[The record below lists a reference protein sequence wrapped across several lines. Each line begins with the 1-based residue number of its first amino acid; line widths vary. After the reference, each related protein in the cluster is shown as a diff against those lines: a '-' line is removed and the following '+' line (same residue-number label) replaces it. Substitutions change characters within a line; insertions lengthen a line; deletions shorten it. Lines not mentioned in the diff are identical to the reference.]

1 MSLSRSLGA
10 FGFVLALLPSV
21 VSAACAAGSSTLTTQ
36 DCTACDSYALC
47 LGYTSSA
54 DCSGSDCVT
63 DGDCTYECMSVDE
76 SSTTLI
82 VLVVFGDYESSEEAA
97 ARAAG
102 SYDDAELSS
111 SGYADYTS
119 TWPWVEND
127 QVTAIDTI
135 DLSSSVTT
143 LYVPSFS
150 GNSSME
156 YPKSKVANV
165 SFGADLISSATT
177 VTQVV
182 LHNLNLEN
190 QVDSLPTLLP
200 SSVEVLNIGN
210 SLLTSFPTVLSSMTS
225 LHDLYVRL
233 LDLLAVIP
241 SANLCLLN
249 VLKQKRRQNDLE
261 SFTAV
266 FPNLESFYLTGN
278 SFASMSFTQDE
289 IDFLDNLT
297 VLGLEAS
304 DFSVD
309 LHCDESKKTVV
320 HDVTVCLSKVSYAGT
335 GSDSTTSSSSGNEDQ
350 ATSSSETS
358 RSSGSDSSTTTT
370 SSDSSSSVSVGVS
383 VGVIVGIACAV
394 VVVLVIGVGLFM
406 YCRRQK
412 KNKRDKLSETNEFV
426 GAYHPSI
433 VNAGQMRRQTYA
445 DLTLASEVSMG
456 IPTTTGG
463 ASMGI
468 PATWRSSGGT
478 QSGAFLSLW
487 NDPDLL
493 SLQVRAEDVED
504 MKQLGSGA
512 YAVVWLVRYR
522 NTQLLA
528 SKRLRPEIRSKKRTS
543 VFVEE
548 IKLIA
553 NFDHPNLVSFI
564 GAAWTI
570 ESDLQ
575 MLLEYMEGGDLRE
588 YLSNPEAPRAWSPAK
603 FDIAIGII
611 EALVYLHSFVPP
623 LVHRD
628 LKSRNVLLSSDL
640 KAKLSDFGTSRFR
653 SLDSTMTAGVG
664 TGRWLAPEVITGD
677 SNYGPAVD
685 VYSFGVLLTEL
696 DTHEIPYSKESGSNG
711 QKLSDMAIL
720 HQVAT
725 ARLRPKVGE
734 TCAPALR
741 QLVKMCLVQEP
752 ALRPTAPAIAY
763 ELRMMRKDLVI
774 FV

>member
-1 MSLSRSLGA
+1 MSLSRSLEA

-21 VSAACAAGSSTLTTQ
+21 VGAACASGSSTLTTQ

-82 VLVVFGDYESSEEAA
+82 VLVVFGDYESSEEVA

-143 LYVPSFS
+143 FMISG

-210 SLLTSFPTVLSSMTS
+210 GLLTSFPAVLGSMTS
-225 LHDLYVRL
+225 LHDLLKAKHRV
-233 LDLLAVIP
+233 
-241 SANLCLLN
+241 LCI
-249 VLKQKRRQNDLE
+249 
-261 SFTAV
+261 
-266 FPNLESFYLTGN
+266 YLTRN

-335 GSDSTTSSSSGNEDQ
+335 GSASATSSSSAKEDQ

-358 RSSGSDSSTTTT
+358 RSSGSDSPTTTT
-370 SSDSSSSVSVGVS
+370 SSDSSSSVS

-412 KNKRDKLSETNEFV
+412 KNKRDKLSETNEFA
-426 GAYHPSI
+426 GAYHPSTA
-433 VNAGQMRRQTYA
+433 NAGQNRRQTYA
-445 DLTLASEVSMG
+445 DSTLASEISMG

-468 PATWRSSGGT
+468 PATSRSSGGT

-543 VFVEE
+543 AFVEE

-640 KAKLSDFGTSRFR
+640 RAKLSDFGTSRFR
-653 SLDSTMTAGVG
+653 SLDNTMTAGVG

-677 SNYGPAVD
+677 SNYGPAAD
-685 VYSFGVLLTEL
+685 IYSFGVLLTEL
-696 DTHEIPYSKESGSNG
+696 DTHEIPYSKENGSNG